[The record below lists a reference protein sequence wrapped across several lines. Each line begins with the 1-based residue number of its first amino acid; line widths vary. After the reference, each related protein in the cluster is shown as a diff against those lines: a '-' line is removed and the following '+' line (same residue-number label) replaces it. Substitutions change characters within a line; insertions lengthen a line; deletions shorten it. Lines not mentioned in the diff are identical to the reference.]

1 MRLESDEAIAQLL
14 LQAKRIALV
23 GASAKPERPSHRV
36 MQFLLD
42 EGYEVIP
49 INPGLAGQKLLGQT
63 VYASLA
69 DLPTSVDMADIFR
82 DAASLPEVTQE
93 VVDAGIPCG
102 RCRPPSGGGP
112 LPSDRDTA
120 TARRRAT
127 PLSPA
132 AVLDALKDRS
142 LLTATQSLPA
152 DQYRCRYLVKVEA
165 RDPILLF
172 RQLLARGFLYCE

>member
-63 VYASLA
+63 VSASLA

-82 DAASLPEVTQE
+82 DAASLPEVAQD
-93 VVDAGIPCG
+93 VVDAGIPTMWTQLG
-102 RCRPPSGGGP
+102 VVNAEAER
-112 LPSDRDTA
+112 TA
-120 TARRRAT
+120 
-127 PLSPA
+127 
-132 AVLDALKDRS
+132 LDAGLQLVVDRCPAIEIPRLRDAG
-142 LLTATQSLPA
+142 LLPYPPLQS
-152 DQYRCRYLVKVEA
+152 
-165 RDPILLF
+165 
-172 RQLLARGFLYCE
+172 

>member
-14 LQAKRIALV
+14 AQVKRIALV

-49 INPGLAGQKLLGQT
+49 INPGLAGQQLLGQT
-63 VYASLA
+63 VHASLA

-93 VVDAGIPCG
+93 VVDAGIPAIWTQLG
-102 RCRPPSGGGP
+102 VVHTEAERTGLDAGLQMVIDRCPAIEIPRLRDAGL
-112 LPSDRDTA
+112 LPS
-120 TARRRAT
+120 
-127 PLSPA
+127 
-132 AVLDALKDRS
+132 RS
-142 LLTATQSLPA
+142 LQS
-152 DQYRCRYLVKVEA
+152 
-165 RDPILLF
+165 
-172 RQLLARGFLYCE
+172 

>member
-14 LQAKRIALV
+14 VQVKRIALV

-42 EGYEVIP
+42 EGYEVLP
-49 INPGLAGQKLLGQT
+49 VNPGLAGQSLLGQT

-93 VVDAGIPCG
+93 VVDAGIPAIWTQLG
-102 RCRPPSGGGP
+102 VVHSEAERTAEDAGLQLVVDRCPAIEIPRLRDAGL
-112 LPSDRDTA
+112 LPSR
-120 TARRRAT
+120 
-127 PLSPA
+127 PL
-132 AVLDALKDRS
+132 
-142 LLTATQSLPA
+142 QS
-152 DQYRCRYLVKVEA
+152 
-165 RDPILLF
+165 
-172 RQLLARGFLYCE
+172 